1 MISVM
6 PRILKDDPTA
16 QEFVNELNIAEDYKE
31 PAKRKYNEKS
41 FYFNAFCRLFF
52 CSIIRHGVRVYE
64 WTPGFCHAKMSV
76 ADDCM
81 ATCGTINLDY
91 RSLYHHFENGCFMA
105 DCQAVVEIKNDL
117 IRTMGECRD
126 VTDQYQTGRSA
137 YLRLGQLFMRL
148 FAGLL

>member
-52 CSIIRHGVRVYE
+52 CSIIR
-64 WTPGFCHAKMSV
+64 
-76 ADDCM
+76 
-81 ATCGTINLDY
+81 
-91 RSLYHHFENGCFMA
+91 
-105 DCQAVVEIKNDL
+105 QVVFPFGLRKRRL
-117 IRTMGECRD
+117 AMKT
-126 VTDQYQTGRSA
+126 VTDVNTVNQQIKMPIQNVKGSEN
-137 YLRLGQLFMRL
+137 
-148 FAGLL
+148 

>member
-52 CSIIRHGVRVYE
+52 CSIIRHVVF
-64 WTPGFCHAKMSV
+64 PFGFRKRRKNEKYRCRKYNGNKNQRNEKSSIVLEIAKALNCSGSYLLEGKKAEALEARIMD
-76 ADDCM
+76 A
-81 ATCGTINLDY
+81 L
-91 RSLYHHFENGCFMA
+91 LEL
-105 DCQAVVEIKNDL
+105 KNDQMREVAL
-117 IRTMGECRD
+117 KQI
-126 VTDQYQTGRSA
+126 QA
-137 YLRLGQLFMRL
+137 LALLG
-148 FAGLL
+148 

>member
-52 CSIIRHGVRVYE
+52 CSIIRQVVFPFGLRKWRLAMKTATDVNTVNQQI
-64 WTPGFCHAKMSV
+64 KMPIQNVKGS
-76 ADDCM
+76 
-81 ATCGTINLDY
+81 
-91 RSLYHHFENGCFMA
+91 EN
-105 DCQAVVEIKNDL
+105 
-117 IRTMGECRD
+117 
-126 VTDQYQTGRSA
+126 
-137 YLRLGQLFMRL
+137 
-148 FAGLL
+148 

>member
-1 MISVM
+1 M
-6 PRILKDDPTA
+6 
-16 QEFVNELNIAEDYKE
+16 
-31 PAKRKYNEKS
+31 
-41 FYFNAFCRLFF
+41 
-52 CSIIRHGVRVYE
+52 RVYE
-64 WTPGFCHAKMSV
+64 WTPGFCHAKMSIV
-76 ADDCM
+76 DDCM

-126 VTDQYQTGRSA
+126 VTDQYCTGRSA

>member
-52 CSIIRHGVRVYE
+52 CICANDGI
-64 WTPGFCHAKMSV
+64 SV
-76 ADDCM
+76 FSS
-81 ATCGTINLDY
+81 GNGEKNGKYY
-91 RSLYHHFENGCFMA
+91 RKEN
-105 DCQAVVEIKNDL
+105 
-117 IRTMGECRD
+117 
-126 VTDQYQTGRSA
+126 
-137 YLRLGQLFMRL
+137 
-148 FAGLL
+148 

>member
-52 CSIIRHGVRVYE
+52 CSIIRHNQHERNV
-64 WTPGFCHAKMSV
+64 PCS
-76 ADDCM
+76 
-81 ATCGTINLDY
+81 
-91 RSLYHHFENGCFMA
+91 
-105 DCQAVVEIKNDL
+105 
-117 IRTMGECRD
+117 
-126 VTDQYQTGRSA
+126 
-137 YLRLGQLFMRL
+137 
-148 FAGLL
+148 